1 MKQVFIDLRPW
12 NKELAIT
19 ALESGADGIVTD
31 SAVPVRELGR
41 ITTIAPDGDLVPGR
55 DIFEITVQSSED
67 QDTAMETARRY
78 PVIVHTPDWTIIP
91 LENLVAAGQSVI
103 SVVTDMREAELALG
117 ILEKGVAGILLRTD
131 SPSVIRDV
139 LRLVQSHGVCQDLI
153 PLTITSITPAG
164 MGDRVCVDTCSLMVD
179 GEGMLVG
186 NTSSGFFLVHAE
198 TLENPYVAPRPFRV
212 NAGAVH
218 AYLKLADGKTAYL
231 SDLKAGDR
239 VMVQGATG
247 RCRIATVGRVKIEQR
262 PLLLIEAEHNGSLV
276 SMVLQN
282 AETIRLAKPDGTAV
296 SVAALQPGDVVLGA
310 TDTAGRH
317 FGMAVNETILE
328 K

>member
-1 MKQVFIDLRPW
+1 MKKIYIDVRPW
-12 NKELAIT
+12 NKELVIT

-31 SAVPVRELGR
+31 SAEKVRELGR
-41 ITTIAPDGDLVPGR
+41 ITTIAPDGDLVLGK
-55 DIFEITVQSSED
+55 DIYEITIQSSSD
-67 QDTAMETARRY
+67 QDEAMEIAKRS
-78 PVIVHTPDWTIIP
+78 PIIVHTPDWTIIP
-91 LENLVAAGQSVI
+91 LENLVAVGNSII
-103 SVVTDMREAELALG
+103 SIVRDLQEAELALG
-117 ILEKGVAGILLRTD
+117 ILEKGVDGILLKTE
-131 SPSVIRDV
+131 SPDVIRNV
-139 LRLVQSHGVCQDLI
+139 INMVHTHGPCQELV
-153 PLTITSITPAG
+153 PLTVTSIMPAG

-231 SDLKAGDR
+231 SDLKTGDR
-239 VMVQGATG
+239 VMIQGSSGT
-247 RCRIATVGRVKIEQR
+247 CRQSTVGRVKIEQR
-262 PLLLIEAEHNGSLV
+262 SLLLIEAEYQGTRISII
-276 SMVLQN
+276 LQN

-296 SVAALQPGDVVLGA
+296 SVAALKLGDTVLG
-310 TDTAGRH
+310 TLDTPGRH
-317 FGMAVNETILE
+317 FGIAVNESILE